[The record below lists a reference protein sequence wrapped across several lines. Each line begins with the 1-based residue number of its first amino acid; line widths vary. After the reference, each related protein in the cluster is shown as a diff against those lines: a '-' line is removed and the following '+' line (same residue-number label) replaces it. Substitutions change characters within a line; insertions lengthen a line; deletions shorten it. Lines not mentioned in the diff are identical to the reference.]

1 MTLHESAEF
10 FPKTGNTK
18 IGALTLRA
26 SRSGRIC
33 FVAKGS
39 QYPEYSFALRRLASA
54 AASAC
59 EGPQEWPMGST
70 RLKGPANTGKL

>member
-1 MTLHESAEF
+1 VTWIIHENAVF
-10 FPKTGNTK
+10 LDQTKRAKTGVF
-18 IGALTLRA
+18 TLRA

-54 AASAC
+54 AASAR
-59 EGPQEWPMGST
+59 E
-70 RLKGPANTGKL
+70 

>member
-1 MTLHESAEF
+1 MTIHENAGF
-10 FPKTGNTK
+10 FHNTRKAKTGVF
-18 IGALTLRA
+18 TLRA

-59 EGPQEWPMGST
+59 EWRCE
-70 RLKGPANTGKL
+70 